1 MVPAEDETLWL
12 SDGEEHEH
20 CQKTNVSLFCIL
32 TWSTNC
38 AISLRYESIS
48 AVTKVTTLCVDA
60 LVRTSAIFVFALVN
74 ICVK

>member
-1 MVPAEDETLWL
+1 MWL

-20 CQKTNVSLFCIL
+20 CQTTNVSFFFCIL

-48 AVTKVTTLCVDA
+48 AVTKVTTLCVNA
-60 LVRTSAIFVFALVN
+60 LMRTSAIFVFALVN